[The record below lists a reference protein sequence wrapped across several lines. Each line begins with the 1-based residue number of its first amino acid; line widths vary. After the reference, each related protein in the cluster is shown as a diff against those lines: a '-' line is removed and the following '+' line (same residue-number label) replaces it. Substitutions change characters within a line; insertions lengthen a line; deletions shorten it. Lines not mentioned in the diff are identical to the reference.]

1 MPGTPTASA
10 DQDFLSVAGVQ
21 LSRAAGAVSSP
32 RGPIARFP
40 IQSNGAFAEA
50 VASHP
55 ETSPLPAPETPDEIE
70 CAEVSRSSD
79 TAGRPLERPAA
90 PLETSDGSLPITYYW
105 IWMCMHMH
113 AGIYSIRADMY
124 ACVYVLC
131 ISLHALV
138 SACGVRVGSLL
149 TLHDQS
155 LSCTE
160 HEMEQGKRR
169 RV

>member
-70 CAEVSRSSD
+70 CAEVSTEVSRSSD

-131 ISLHALV
+131 IL
-138 SACGVRVGSLL
+138 
-149 TLHDQS
+149 
-155 LSCTE
+155 
-160 HEMEQGKRR
+160 
-169 RV
+169 